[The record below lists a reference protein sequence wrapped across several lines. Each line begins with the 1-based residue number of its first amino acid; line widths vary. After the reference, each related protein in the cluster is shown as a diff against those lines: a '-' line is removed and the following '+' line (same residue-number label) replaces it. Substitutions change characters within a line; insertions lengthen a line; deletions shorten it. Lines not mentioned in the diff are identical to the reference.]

1 MSTIYSSSKYSTFKN
16 TSMCKIPNGLTVKK
30 CVMQVLP
37 KLSQIFVWSKFLLW
51 LHFKI
56 IKFSREIK
64 KTISYNNPFSWKISK
79 FFVPRCSLLPPLFYT
94 QNTNICIHIGWKLFL
109 HVRPMWCP
117 WKTQK
122 LTFVWQNSCF
132 DLSFSTKDTRHYYN
146 PLKFFEIS
154 WIPSFFYPKCLFFQ

>member
-1 MSTIYSSSKYSTFKN
+1 MWSITALINIDQLN
-16 TSMCKIPNGLTVKK
+16 TGN
-30 CVMQVLP
+30 
-37 KLSQIFVWSKFLLW
+37 
-51 LHFKI
+51 
-56 IKFSREIK
+56 FSREIK
-64 KTISYNNPFSWKISK
+64 KTLSYNNPFSWKISK

-154 WIPSFFYPKCLFFQ
+154 WIPSFFLSQMFVFSIKQTKHFRKIYQKYL

>member
-1 MSTIYSSSKYSTFKN
+1 M
-16 TSMCKIPNGLTVKK
+16 
-30 CVMQVLP
+30 LP
-37 KLSQIFVWSKFLLW
+37 TLSQKIFGKNMLVKFLLQV
-51 LHFKI
+51 HFKI
-56 IKFSREIK
+56 TKFSREIK
-64 KTISYNNPFSWKISK
+64 KILSYNNPFSWKISK
-79 FFVPRCSLLPPLFYT
+79 FFVPRCSLLPSLFYT
-94 QNTNICIHIGWKLFL
+94 LYYTNICIHIGWKLFL

-154 WIPSFFYPKCLFFQ
+154 WIPSFFFIPNVCFFNKAN